1 MVKTGHCFEL
11 FIRVKISMFGELNQ
25 NNITGKTKHSRRTV
39 QQKLLVPFVCVSLSL
54 VVFFTLMLVYTQK
67 NALEQSSLLIL
78 KDSANGLANSI
89 EAQSRVLI
97 ALENIILTDVN
108 LPINLQKN
116 DRHAL
121 FTNYKDTFARLQKD
135 YAITHFYFHLPD
147 RVNLLRV
154 HKKEK
159 YGDIIDRFTLFDAQR
174 TGQPA
179 FGIELDA
186 LGTFTLRAVQPVFLN
201 DIIVG
206 YIELGKEIDDILISM
221 NKGYGVEFALS
232 IYKYRMNQSQWEA
245 EMAMLDREANWNRF
259 GKKVLVYTSM
269 PDLPVQWESFIEES
283 GHIHDKLSSI
293 IKHNNKSWHFMVRDI
308 SDASE
313 TEVGDLFIFVD
324 ISKQLSKY
332 RLFTALTTGAVF
344 IILLVVLFLIFRVLQ
359 HTDKIIVTQQLSME
373 KSENSFRS
381 LFNSITDLI
390 YTMDMNGNFTSAN
403 PAMHKLFGYEMDE
416 FIGRRATE
424 FMSQEFSKEFN
435 TRYLEVV
442 KNQGFC
448 EGVSYYYRKDKT
460 KIYIEYKSSLV
471 TPPDGEPYISGM
483 GRDITQK
490 ILSKQKVKE
499 LQEQVMQAQKM
510 ESIGTLA
517 GGIAHDFNNILF
529 PVMGYTEMLLNDFP
543 QDSPT
548 HKNLTKIYAGALR
561 ARDLVRQILEFSRQ
575 ESGQLK
581 IIQIAL
587 VIKEALKLMESSIPG
602 NIEIIQDIDKD
613 CSSIKGDSTRIHQVI
628 MNLVTNACY
637 AMEETGGKLAISLK
651 EIEIEKPELINP
663 DMLSGVYTRFTIS
676 DTGSGMDKD
685 LISKIFVPFF
695 TTKEKSKGTGMGLSV
710 VHGIVIGMGGGI
722 KVESEIGKGT
732 QFHVYLPAIKSES
745 EPLPTPEAVAFTGG
759 SEHILLVDDEEATI
773 SMEKEIL
780 ERLGYK
786 ITSRTSSIEALEVFR
801 AVPDRFDLIITDLAM
816 PNMEGN
822 QLSIKLLKIR
832 PDIPI
837 LLCTGFGDIISRE
850 KAVSIG
856 IKDFLLKPVLISDF
870 AKTIR
875 KVLDENVK
883 NSDY

>member
-1 MVKTGHCFEL
+1 
-11 FIRVKISMFGELNQ
+11 MFGELNR
-25 NNITGKTKHSRRTV
+25 NNITGKIKYSRRTV
-39 QQKLLVPFVCVSLSL
+39 QHKLLVPFVCVSLSL

-67 NALEQSSLLIL
+67 NALERSSFHML
-78 KDSANGLANSI
+78 KDAANGLANSI
-89 EAQSRVLI
+89 EEQSRVLI
-97 ALENIILTDVN
+97 ALENIILADVN
-108 LPINLQKN
+108 LSRDLQKN
-116 DRHAL
+116 NRHAL
-121 FTNYKDTFARLQKD
+121 FSSYKDTFARLQKD

-159 YGDIIDRFTLFDAQR
+159 YGDIIDRFTMFEAQR

-179 FGIELDA
+179 FGIELGP
-186 LGTFTLRAVQPVFLN
+186 LGTFTLRVVQPVFFN
-201 DIIVG
+201 YIIVG
-206 YIELGKEIDDILISM
+206 YIELGKEIEDLLIPVH
-221 NKGYGVEFALS
+221 KGHGVEFALS
-232 IYKYRMNQSQWEA
+232 IYKYRLNQSQWETG
-245 EMAMLDREANWNRF
+245 MAMLNREANWNRF
-259 GKKVLVYTSM
+259 GKKVLVYTSI
-269 PDLPVQWESFIEES
+269 PDFPEQLEYFIADKD
-283 GHIHDKLSSI
+283 HIHDELSPI
-293 IKHNNKSWHFMVRDI
+293 IKFNDKFWHAMARDI

-313 TEVGDLFIFVD
+313 TEVGDLLIFVD
-324 ISKQLSKY
+324 ISKQLSEY
-332 RLFTALTTGAVF
+332 RLFTAMTTGVIF
-344 IILLVVLFLIFRVLQ
+344 MILLVVLFLIFRVLQ
-359 HTDKIIVTQQLSME
+359 HTDKVIITQQLSME
-373 KSENSFRS
+373 KSENRFRS

-390 YTMDMNGNFTSAN
+390 YTMDMNGKFTSAN

-416 FIGRRATE
+416 FVGRRATE
-424 FMSQEFSKEFN
+424 FMSPEFLKEFD

-448 EGVSYYYRKDKT
+448 EGVSYYYRKDKA

-471 TPPDGEPYISGM
+471 TPSDGEPYISGM

-490 ILSKQKVKE
+490 ILSEKKVKE
-499 LQEQVMQAQKM
+499 LQEQVVQAQKM

-529 PVMGYTEMLLNDFP
+529 PVMGHTEMLLNDFP

-548 HKNLTKIYAGALR
+548 YKSLTKIYAGALR

-581 IIQIAL
+581 VMQIAP
-587 VIKEALKLMESSIPG
+587 VIKEALKLMESSITG

-613 CSSIKGDSTRIHQVI
+613 CSSIKGDSTRIHQI
-628 MNLVTNACY
+628 IINLVTNACY
-637 AMEETGGKLAISLK
+637 AMEGTGGQLAISLK
-651 EIEIEKPELINP
+651 EIDIEKPELINP
-663 DMLSGVYTRFTIS
+663 DMFSGVYTRFTIS
-676 DTGSGMDKD
+676 DTGPGMDKE

-732 QFHVYLPAIKSES
+732 KFHVYLPAINS
-745 EPLPTPEAVAFTGG
+745 EPEPLAIPEAAAFTGG
-759 SEHILLVDDEEATI
+759 SEHILLVDDEEAVI
-773 SMEKEIL
+773 IMEKEIL
-780 ERLGYK
+780 ESLGYK
-786 ITSRTSSIEALEVFR
+786 VTSRTSSIEALEVFR
-801 AVPDRFDLIITDLAM
+801 AVPDRFDLIITDMAM
-816 PNMEGN
+816 PNMEGDK
-822 QLSIKLLKIR
+822 LSVELFKIR